1 MIELIS
7 VLTSSF
13 IFLVLILCWIKK
25 SYLSPIFYVMFG
37 HFMWMHVS
45 QLFYVFND
53 GFVGQ
58 MPTWEQTFEREIILW
73 GVILNFL
80 YIVLFSLGYIAVDL
94 VQYGRQKKL
103 WYESAYDYTSP
114 NVFRISLITFILGIT
129 FVFTQYSEVFA
140 LPNFVALT
148 LSNLAVPGVILLGF
162 VVWDNN
168 STRFRRLVSLFCVL
182 IFTTIS
188 NTKILFSLLP
198 FILYGFLGL
207 NKRRPVISRLKIFGL
222 VIFFPILLIFQMAVK
237 VWQRVD
243 ETYLSA
249 AFSMDRLLG
258 PDLRNEVEKRLFEL
272 DSFNIENF
280 PFFLHTIKRFILTGE
295 YFYGQSFQVFLPFLK
310 IFFEDI
316 RGLGRIIVLNL
327 RGPEWESVNWSMGVP
342 FHMEFYLNF
351 GAVALPLFFLYGFCC
366 AILFRMYLKSKSSTS
381 PIYYGFFLVVV
392 FMQQRGDLLFST
404 VYSCFALIIM
414 FTILKFTKKY

>member
-198 FILYGFLGL
+198 FIL
-207 NKRRPVISRLKIFGL
+207 
-222 VIFFPILLIFQMAVK
+222 
-237 VWQRVD
+237 
-243 ETYLSA
+243 
-249 AFSMDRLLG
+249 
-258 PDLRNEVEKRLFEL
+258 
-272 DSFNIENF
+272 
-280 PFFLHTIKRFILTGE
+280 
-295 YFYGQSFQVFLPFLK
+295 
-310 IFFEDI
+310 
-316 RGLGRIIVLNL
+316 
-327 RGPEWESVNWSMGVP
+327 
-342 FHMEFYLNF
+342 
-351 GAVALPLFFLYGFCC
+351 
-366 AILFRMYLKSKSSTS
+366 
-381 PIYYGFFLVVV
+381 
-392 FMQQRGDLLFST
+392 ST
-404 VYSCFALIIM
+404 VSLDLINAGQ
-414 FTILKFTKKY
+414 